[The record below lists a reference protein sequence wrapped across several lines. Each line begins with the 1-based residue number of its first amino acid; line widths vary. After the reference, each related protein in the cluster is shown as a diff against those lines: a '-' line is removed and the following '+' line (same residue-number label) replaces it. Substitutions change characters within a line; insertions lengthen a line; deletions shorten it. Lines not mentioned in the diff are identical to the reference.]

1 MICRNHVEVSEGVRR
16 CARCMAPFCGDC
28 LVEIND
34 RPYCATCKQEQLL
47 DVRSGVDRTRLDL
60 ASPWRRLGAL
70 IIDQIL
76 ISIPGWIAVW
86 VFFIAPL
93 LANQQP
99 SPFFNLISLPMALLG
114 FLYEALMLQAKNGQT
129 LGRMALGVRV
139 VRIDGTPLTSGQVW
153 GRSALKSLL
162 STCCIII
169 FECLPA
175 FFTEERTAIHDMV
188 ANTRVVR
195 AY

>member
-28 LVEIND
+28 LVEING

-70 IIDQIL
+70 IIDQII
-76 ISIPGWIAVW
+76 ISIPAFAAIG
-86 VFFIAPL
+86 VFFIAPIIEGRE
-93 LANQQP
+93 P
-99 SPFFNLISLPMALLG
+99 SPLWNLVGLPVALLG
-114 FLYEALMLQAKNGQT
+114 FFYEALMLRAKNGQT

-139 VRIDGTPLTSGQVW
+139 VQVDGSPLTSGQVW

-162 STCCIII
+162 STCCIIVV
-169 FECLPA
+169 ECLPA
-175 FFTEERTAIHDMV
+175 WFTEERTAIHDMV
-188 ANTRVVR
+188 ANTRVIR